1 VGFFFNFA
9 PMNIILFDS
18 NREHY
23 YPLSYTRPISDFR
36 MGILTIKEKWEK
48 YYKSV
53 SVQTVDYLSVKF
65 PLKTEKDNLWI
76 NSKILPC
83 SALITELKSL
93 RVGELLGKD
102 GETLAFRSAFFDAKK
117 LNKIDSHVAIDTLE
131 NIWDIFSD
139 NEREIKRDFILLTKR
154 RNSQALGES
163 NTLLGT
169 DIFIEKG
176 AKISCSILNTEN
188 IVMRPF
194 KIHPPESFRT
204 LPWRNG
210 LGSTVELLLENS
222 TQRKEFS
229 WRLSIASVAT
239 GGPFSDF
246 SGYDRRC
253 YYSKGRALRLII
265 LTVPASPLIHRLTAL
280 ILKVR
285 I

>member
-1 VGFFFNFA
+1 
-9 PMNIILFDS
+9 MNWGDLVED
-18 NREHY
+18 
-23 YPLSYTRPISDFR
+23 
-36 MGILTIKEKWEK
+36 K
-48 YYKSV
+48 
-53 SVQTVDYLSVKF
+53 
-65 PLKTEKDNLWI
+65 
-76 NSKILPC
+76 
-83 SALITELKSL
+83 
-93 RVGELLGKD
+93 
-102 GETLAFRSAFFDAKK
+102 
-117 LNKIDSHVAIDTLE
+117 
-131 NIWDIFSD
+131 
-139 NEREIKRDFILLTKR
+139 
-154 RNSQALGES
+154 
-163 NTLLGT
+163 
-169 DIFIEKG
+169 
-176 AKISCSILNTEN
+176 SILNTEN

-285 I
+285 IWLMPVCMMAPLKTLMLWLYVRFARPVSLLLPKQANLRFK